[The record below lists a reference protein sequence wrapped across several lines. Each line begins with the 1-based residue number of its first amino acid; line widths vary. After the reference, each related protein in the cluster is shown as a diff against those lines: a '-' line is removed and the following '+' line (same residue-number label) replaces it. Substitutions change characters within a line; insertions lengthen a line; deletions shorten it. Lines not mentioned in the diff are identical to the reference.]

1 LADSAAAVGAP
12 ARSLVRAVPV
22 WAWLA
27 GLVVV
32 SAVVR
37 FLIARR
43 VAAPW
48 IMVDELIYSELAK
61 GLADGDGFSIRGV
74 ATNAYG
80 FVYPVLIAPAYL
92 ADSLPRA
99 YELVKAINAL
109 LMSLAALPAY
119 FLARRVLPRGLSLL
133 AALLAVALPSL
144 LYAGEMMT
152 ENVFYPLFL
161 CVALLLVVTLERPT
175 VPRQLGLLA
184 LCGLAYL
191 TRAQAL
197 AFLPAILLAPLLLR
211 SWRSFRVLYAASA
224 VGLVALVGFQLVRG
238 ASPLDLLG
246 AYSVTG
252 EHRYAVGEVARW
264 LLYHVAE
271 LDLYLGVVPFA
282 ATLVLFALWSRL
294 PRALRPFLA
303 ATASLSICF
312 LLEVSAFASLP
323 SVERIEE
330 RNLFYLAPLALI
342 ALLVWIDQGMPRPAL
357 AAGAAA
363 VLGAALPG
371 VIPYERLIG
380 VPSQSDTLML
390 LPLWRVHERWSVAL
404 DSLSTLTVVLAIG
417 AALAFLVVPRRLAL
431 VLPLGVLALF
441 LAVARPI
448 SARMEYAALGAL
460 AEGMNRH
467 PRDWVDRAVAARG
480 DVAVLWTGNTSR
492 FSVWQNEFFS
502 RSIGPVY
509 YVDEPMGGGLP
520 TAKLRLDRRTGVLYG
535 QDGRTVDAKFLLTD
549 GSATPAGH
557 QIAADS
563 RRGVFLYEVD
573 PPLRQTAIVA
583 GLHPNDTWSGPVV
596 TYRRLACTGGALT
609 VGLQSDPNLYRE
621 PSTVRLRGTKLRTL
635 VSPDSR
641 EHAFTVPL
649 RPVGGVCTAIFEVTP
664 AVVPGHGD
672 LRRLGLHFNAFRY
685 NS

>member
-1 LADSAAAVGAP
+1 LADSATAVGAP
-12 ARSLVRAVPV
+12 ARALVRAVPV

-27 GLVVV
+27 GLVAV
-32 SAVVR
+32 SAVLR
-37 FLIARR
+37 FLLARR

-61 GLADGDGFSIRGV
+61 GLAAGDGFAIRGV

-80 FVYPVLIAPAYL
+80 FVYPLLIAPAYFV
-92 ADSLPRA
+92 DSLPRA

-109 LMSLAALPAY
+109 LISLAAIPAY
-119 FLARRVLPRGLSLL
+119 FLARRVLPGGLSLL

-144 LYAGEMMT
+144 LYAGEVMT

-161 CVALLLVVTLERPT
+161 CLALLLVVTLERPT

-184 LCGLAYL
+184 LCAVAYL

-197 AFLPAILLAPLLLR
+197 AFVPAILLAPVLLR
-211 SWRSFRVLYAASA
+211 SWRSFRVLYAAA
-224 VGLVALVGFQLVRG
+224 ALGVVGLLGFQLVRG

-252 EHRYAVGEVARW
+252 EHHYGAGEVARW
-264 LLYHVAE
+264 LLYHIAE

-282 ATLVLFALWSRL
+282 ATVVLFALWSRL

-303 ATASLSICF
+303 ATAALAICF

-342 ALLVWIDQGMPRPAL
+342 GLLVWIDQGLPRPAL

-390 LPLWRVHERWSVAL
+390 LPLWRIHERWSVAL
-404 DSLSTLTVVLAIG
+404 SDLATLTVMLAIG
-417 AALAFLVVPRRLAL
+417 AALAFLVVPRRFALAL
-431 VLPLGVLALF
+431 PLAVLALF
-441 LAVARPI
+441 LVVARPI

-460 AEGMNRH
+460 AEGMNKH
-467 PRDWVDRAVAARG
+467 PRDWVDRAVARRG
-480 DVAVLWTGNTSR
+480 QVAVLWTGNTSR

-509 YVDEPMGGGLP
+509 YVSAPMGGGLP
-520 TAKLRLDRRTGVLYG
+520 TTKLSLDRQTGILRG
-535 QDGRTVDAKFLLTD
+535 PDGRTVDAQFLLTD
-549 GSATPAGH
+549 GSATPAGRV
-557 QIAADS
+557 IAADGK
-563 RRGVFLYEVD
+563 RGVFLYEVD
-573 PPLRQTAIVA
+573 PPLRQTAIVE
-583 GLHPNDTWSGPVV
+583 GLHPNDTWSGPTV

-609 VGLQSDPNLYRE
+609 VGLQSDPNLYSE
-621 PSTVRLRGTKLRTL
+621 AVTVTSGARQLA
-635 VSPDSR
+635 VPPDTTQ
-641 EHAFTVPL
+641 HAFTVPL
-649 RPVGGVCTAIFEVTP
+649 RPVRSVCTAIFHVPT
-664 AVVPGHGD
+664 VVPGHSD
-672 LRRLGLHFNAFRY
+672 LRRLGLHFNTFRY
-685 NS
+685 RP

>member
-1 LADSAAAVGAP
+1 LADSATAVGAP
-12 ARSLVRAVPV
+12 ARSLVRAIPV

-27 GLVVV
+27 GLVAI
-32 SAVVR
+32 SALVR
-37 FLIARR
+37 FLLARR
-43 VAAPW
+43 VVAPW

-61 GLADGDGFSIRGV
+61 GIADGDGFSIRGV

-80 FVYPVLIAPAYL
+80 FVYPLLIAPAYL
-92 ADSLPRA
+92 FDSLPRA
-99 YELVKAINAL
+99 YEVVKAINAL
-109 LMSLAALPAY
+109 LMSLAAIPAY

-133 AALLAVALPSL
+133 AAVLAVGLPSL
-144 LYAGEMMT
+144 LYAGEVMT

-161 CVALLLVVTLERPT
+161 CVALLFVVTLERPT
-175 VPRQLGLLA
+175 PARQLGLLA
-184 LCGLAYL
+184 LCALAYL

-197 AFLPAILLAPLLLR
+197 AFFAAVLLAPILLR
-211 SWRSFRVLYAASA
+211 SWRSFRVLYATAGIA
-224 VGLVALVGFQLVRG
+224 VAALLVFQFTRG

-264 LLYHVAE
+264 LLYHLAE

-282 ATLVLFALWSRL
+282 ATLVLFSLWSRL

-342 ALLVWIDQGMPRPAL
+342 ALLVWIDQGLPRPAL

-390 LPLWRVHERWSVAL
+390 LPLWRIHERWSVGL
-404 DSLSTLTVVLAIG
+404 DDLATLTVVLAIG

-441 LAVARPI
+441 LAVQRPI

-460 AEGMNRH
+460 AEGMNKH
-467 PRDWVDRAVAARG
+467 PRNWVDQAVDGRG
-480 DVAVLWTGNTSR
+480 EVAVLWTGNTSR

-502 RSIGPVY
+502 RSVGPVY
-509 YVDEPMGGGLP
+509 YVNEPMGGGLP
-520 TAKLRLDRRTGVLYG
+520 QTKLSLDPRTGVLRG
-535 QDGRTVDAKFLLTD
+535 ANPKFLLTD
-549 GSATPAGH
+549 GSATPAGR
-557 QIAADS
+557 QIAADTK
-563 RRGVFLYEVD
+563 RGVYLYGVD
-573 PPLRQTAIVA
+573 PPLRQTAIVE
-583 GLHPNDTWSGPVV
+583 GLYANDTWSGPRV
-596 TYRRLACTGGALT
+596 TYRRLACKGGVLT
-609 VGLQSDPNLYRE
+609 VGLQSDPNLYRV
-621 PSTVRLRGTKLRTL
+621 PSTVVLSGTVLSTR
-635 VSPDSR
+635 VPPDNR
-641 EHAFTVPL
+641 EHTFAVPL
-649 RPVGGVCTAIFEVTP
+649 DPVNGVCTATFDVSP

-672 LRRLGLHFNAFRY
+672 LRRLGLHFNSFRY
-685 NS
+685 RR

>member
-1 LADSAAAVGAP
+1 VGAP
-12 ARSLVRAVPV
+12 ARALVRAVPV

-27 GLVVV
+27 GLVAV

-37 FLIARR
+37 LLLARR

-61 GLADGDGFSIRGV
+61 GVAAGDGFSIRGV

-80 FVYPVLIAPAYL
+80 FVYPLLIAPAYFV
-92 ADSLPRA
+92 DSLPRA

-109 LMSLAALPAY
+109 LMSLAAIPAY
-119 FLARRVLPRGLSLL
+119 FLARRVLPSGLSLL

-144 LYAGEMMT
+144 LYAGEVMT

-161 CVALLLVVTLERPT
+161 CVALMLVVTLERPT
-175 VPRQLGLLA
+175 ALRQLALLA

-197 AFLPAILLAPLLLR
+197 AFFPAVLLAPVLLR
-211 SWRSFRVLYAASA
+211 SWRSFRTLYAAAALA
-224 VGLVALVGFQLVRG
+224 VGGLLGLQLVRG

-252 EHRYAVGEVARW
+252 EHRYGVGEVARW

-271 LDLYLGVVPFA
+271 LDLYLGVVPFS

-294 PRALRPFLA
+294 PRAVRPFLA
-303 ATASLSICF
+303 ATAALSICF

-342 ALLVWIDQGMPRPAL
+342 GLLVWIDQGLPRPAL

-363 VLGAALPG
+363 ALGAALPG

-390 LPLWRVHERWSVAL
+390 LPLWRIHERWSVAL
-404 DSLSTLTVVLAIG
+404 SDLAAVTVVLALAG
-417 AALAFLVVPRRLAL
+417 ALTFLVVPRRYALAL
-431 VLPLGVLALF
+431 PLAVLALF
-441 LAVARPI
+441 LVAARPI

-460 AEGMNRH
+460 AEGMNQH
-467 PRDWVDRAVAARG
+467 PRNWVDEAVAG
-480 DVAVLWTGNTSR
+480 QGEVAVIWTGNTSR

-502 RSIGPVY
+502 RSVGPVY
-509 YVDEPMGGGLP
+509 YVNDDMGGGLP
-520 TAKLRLDRRTGVLYG
+520 TTKLTLDPRTGILYN
-535 QDGRTVDAKFLLTD
+535 QDGSTVNVDFVLTD
-549 GSATPAGH
+549 GSATPAGQ
-557 QIAADS
+557 QIAADGK
-563 RRGVFLYEVD
+563 RGVFLYAVA
-573 PPLRQTAIVA
+573 PPLRQVAIVQ
-583 GLHPNDTWSGPVV
+583 GLHPNDTWSGPRVK
-596 TYRRLACTGGALT
+596 YRRLGCAGGSLT
-609 VGLQSDPNLYRE
+609 VALQSDPNLYDE
-621 PSTVRLRGTKLRTL
+621 PSLVVERATKQATA
-635 VSPDSR
+635 VAPDNR
-641 EHAFTVPL
+641 EHSLTVPL
-649 RPVGGVCTAIFEVTP
+649 RPVRGVCTAVFQVSP

-672 LRRLGLHFNAFRY
+672 LRTLGLHFNSFRY
-685 NS
+685 RP

>member
-1 LADSAAAVGAP
+1 LADSATAVGAP

-22 WAWLA
+22 WVWLA
-27 GLVVV
+27 GLVAV
-32 SAVVR
+32 SAVAR
-37 FLIARR
+37 FALARR
-43 VAAPW
+43 IAAPW

-61 GLADGDGFSIRGV
+61 GLAAGDGFSIRGV

-80 FVYPVLIAPAYL
+80 FVYPLLIAPAYFV
-92 ADSLPRA
+92 DSLPRA

-119 FLARRVLPRGLSLL
+119 FLARRVLSRGLSLL

-144 LYAGEMMT
+144 LYAGEVMT

-175 VPRQLGLLA
+175 SRRQLGLLA
-184 LCGLAYL
+184 LCGVAYL

-197 AFLPAILLAPLLLR
+197 AFFPAILIAPLLLR
-211 SWRSFRVLYAASA
+211 SGRAFRVLYAAA
-224 VGLVALVGFQLVRG
+224 ALGAVALLGFQLLRG
-238 ASPLDLLG
+238 DSPLDLLG

-252 EHRYAVGEVARW
+252 EHRYAFDEVARW

-294 PRALRPFLA
+294 PRALGPFLA
-303 ATASLSICF
+303 ATASLSVCF

-342 ALLVWIDQGMPRPAL
+342 ALLVWIDQGLPRPAL

-371 VIPYERLIG
+371 VIPYARLIG

-390 LPLWRVHERWSVAL
+390 LPLWRIHERWSVGL
-404 DSLSTLTVVLAIG
+404 DDLATLTVVLAIG

-431 VLPLGVLALF
+431 ALPLGVLALF

-460 AEGMNRH
+460 AEGMNKH
-467 PRDWVDRAVAARG
+467 PRNWVDRAVAGRG
-480 DVAVLWTGNTSR
+480 EVAVLWTGNTSR

-502 RSIGPVY
+502 RSVGPVY
-509 YVDEPMGGGLP
+509 YVDDPMGGGLP
-520 TAKLRLDRRTGVLYG
+520 ATKLSLDRRTGLLRG
-535 QDGRTVDAKFLLTD
+535 PVDAEFLLTD
-549 GSATPAGH
+549 GSATPAGSLV
-557 QIAADS
+557 AADGM
-563 RRGVFLYEVD
+563 RGVFLYEID
-573 PPLRQTAIVA
+573 PPLRQTAIVG
-583 GLHPNDTWSGPVV
+583 GLHPNDTWSGPTV

-609 VGLQSDPNLYRE
+609 VGLQSDPNLYSG
-621 PSTVRLRGTKLRTL
+621 PVTVRSGGRRLA
-635 VSPDSR
+635 VPPDNAQHS
-641 EHAFTVPL
+641 FTVPL
-649 RPVGGVCTAIFEVTP
+649 RPVRGVCTAVFHVPT
-664 AVVPGHGD
+664 VVPGHGD
-672 LRRLGLHFNAFRY
+672 LRRLGLHFNSFRY
-685 NS
+685 RS